1 MARRVRPNIV
11 MLVTDNQSADSL
23 GCYGNREHDTP
34 RVDRLAR
41 EGALFLNAF
50 CTNGLCSPTRASIL
64 TGLMPSQ
71 HGVHLA
77 MPDDEVMAKP
87 PDYDVTRPFRTL
99 PYELRRHGYATAM
112 VGKWH
117 LGNFRQRGHGFDHWV
132 AFTKGHT
139 TDFYDNKVFV
149 DGEVQRVQDMH
160 IVDYFTDCAVD
171 YIRDRDT
178 TQPFFLQVNY
188 DGPYVLPPTV
198 VGADPRNRFYA
209 RYEHQSFRPFPR
221 LDDRLIRSVVVP
233 FDFGLDPGEE
243 YTLASAFNNLW
254 WTVRVHNDQATRA
267 NIAAQNALVDDAIG
281 RVVDALDESGAAD
294 ETLVVMTTD
303 QGNPYGQRGLWGHP
317 PWTDPPFVHDVTFR
331 VPLVLRHLGVIPS
344 QRVVDSV
351 VSHYDLLPNLLEHVG
366 IDTPID
372 RSPGR
377 SLGGLLTGRDVGAW
391 TDEAFF
397 EAETARSIR
406 TRTHLYTRHLDGTGD
421 PECYDLVADPE
432 QWDNVA
438 GDPRYADVVG
448 QLDARLQEFFATF
461 VDPRYDLWNGGT
473 GQAMVSRYLLYK
485 ERYGPAWDVTMDV
498 GPAFG
503 EPTVPAD

>member
-1 MARRVRPNIV
+1 MPDRPNIV

-23 GCYGNREHDTP
+23 GCYGNQDHDTP
-34 RVDRLAR
+34 RIDRLAR
-41 EGALFLNAF
+41 EGARFLNAF

-77 MPDDEVMAKP
+77 MPDDEVFTKP
-87 PDYDVTRPFRTL
+87 EDYDVTRPFRTL

-117 LGNFRQRGHGFDHWV
+117 LGSYRQRGHGFDHWV

-139 TDFYDNKVFV
+139 TDFYDNRVFV
-149 DGEVQRVQDMH
+149 DDEVRRVEGMH
-160 IVDYFTDCAVD
+160 IVDYFTDRAID
-171 YIRDRDT
+171 YIRDRDRRR
-178 TQPFFLQVNY
+178 PFFLQVNY

-198 VGADPRNRFYA
+198 VGADRRNRFFSQ
-209 RYEHQSFRPFPR
+209 YEHRSFRPFPR
-221 LDDRLIRSVVVP
+221 LDDRMIRSVVVP
-233 FDFGLDPGEE
+233 FDFGLDPAEE

-254 WTVRVHNDQATRA
+254 WTVRVHNDQPTRA

-281 RVVDALDESGAAD
+281 RVLDALDESGAAD

-331 VPLVLRHLGVIPS
+331 VPLVLRHPGVIPA

-351 VSHYDLLPNLLEHVG
+351 VSHCDLFPTLLEHVG
-366 IDTPID
+366 IETRIEA
-372 RSPGR
+372 SPGR
-377 SLGGLLTGRDVGAW
+377 SLVGLVAGRDVESWPDDAY
-391 TDEAFF
+391 F

-406 TRTHLYTRHLDGTGD
+406 TRGYLYTRHLDGTGD
-421 PECYDLVADPE
+421 PECYDLVDDPE
-432 QWDNVA
+432 QWHNVA
-438 GDPRYADVVG
+438 RDPRYADVVRH
-448 QLDARLQEFFATF
+448 LDARLQEFFATF

-473 GQAMVSRYLLYK
+473 GQAMVSRYRLYK
-485 ERYGPAWDVTMDV
+485 ERYGPNWDVTTDV
-498 GPAFG
+498 GPAFVDPT
-503 EPTVPAD
+503 EPVG